1 MPFQFVTFLV
11 EVFKLD
17 TWIMLSSFAES
28 LRHTCGIERIPFHS
42 KHHNLLEPSN
52 IQKLTSHK
60 KLRVKVGPSKSYFF
74 IYLAR
79 KILGSQRPKDSNP
92 DPHTGAGIQT
102 VNGSATRIDRT
113 QPRTQKQLS
122 RAHSA
127 YTQIRLSNAH
137 ATNTPLGLTVLNIII
152 KQVQHL

>member
-1 MPFQFVTFLV
+1 
-11 EVFKLD
+11 
-17 TWIMLSSFAES
+17 MLSSFAES

-60 KLRVKVGPSKSYFF
+60 KLRLKVGPSKSFF
-74 IYLAR
+74 FTKHRYIIIAASVVLGIYLAR